1 MRQITLSANFKPAS
15 AMAGVAPGLL
25 LYNQSRLA
33 HLFSGGEM
41 KDVLVGVLVGALAL
55 STSLA
60 AQTAK
65 PAAQTA
71 KPAAQTQKPDAQTQ
85 KPAAAGASL
94 GSVTLKTAVMADGQR
109 IAAGT
114 YQLRLTGDSPKPGV
128 GQTPES
134 ERYIEFVSGGK
145 VVGREV
151 ATVVPQ
157 AEIAQVAD
165 GPRPAAGGS
174 RVDMLKGNDYVR
186 VWVNRSG
193 MNYILHLPPAKG

>member
-1 MRQITLSANFKPAS
+1 
-15 AMAGVAPGLL
+15 MAGVAPGLL
-25 LYNQSRLA
+25 LYNQSESA
-33 HLFSGGEM
+33 HPFPGGEM

-60 AQTAK
+60 AQTQK
-65 PAAQTA
+65 PA
-71 KPAAQTQKPDAQTQ
+71 PAGAQTQ

-134 ERYIEFVSGGK
+134 ERYMEFVSGGK

>member
-1 MRQITLSANFKPAS
+1 
-15 AMAGVAPGLL
+15 
-25 LYNQSRLA
+25 
-33 HLFSGGEM
+33 M
-41 KDVLVGVLVGALAL
+41 KDVLVGALVGALAL

-65 PAAQTA
+65 PAPQTA

-165 GPRPAAGGS
+165 GPRPAVGGS